1 MDGDLDRFGTHLA
14 RVHRLGARRKH
25 RRIGI
30 DSTKEGKFDFLKGK
44 DVIPRQIVLEEIK
57 NSQGKLFSF
66 GSFFI
71 SCQSIFYLVSLQ
83 DLKRT
88 FHYLK
93 PPLHDL
99 KRTFQVVQRRFIS
112 A

>member
-1 MDGDLDRFGTHLA
+1 MGHRPQGARSIHQGGGHMDGDLDRFGTHLA

-71 SCQSIFYLVSLQ
+71 SCQSIFYLVLS
-83 DLKRT
+83 KI
-88 FHYLK
+88 
-93 PPLHDL
+93 
-99 KRTFQVVQRRFIS
+99 FIARLETDIS
-112 A
+112 